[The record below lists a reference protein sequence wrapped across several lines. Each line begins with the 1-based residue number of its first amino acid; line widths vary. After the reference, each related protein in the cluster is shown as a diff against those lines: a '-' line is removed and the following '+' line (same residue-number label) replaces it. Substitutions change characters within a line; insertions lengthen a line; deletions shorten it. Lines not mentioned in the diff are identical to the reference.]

1 MPFTGLSNN
10 IEFYNNCN
18 IKFNNKFEYYNDY
31 TGINNDINILCKIHN
46 YKFISTPK
54 NHLRS
59 DTGSC
64 RLCKTIKMKEIKS
77 VDQKYF
83 TKKSKNIFGEKFDY
97 SLVNYKN
104 KKDKIKLKCTIHNFV
119 FEIEPKSHYYSNTG
133 GCTECNNHNKI
144 NKKNN
149 IIIEYQKIYNNLFTF
164 YKNELNKIYC
174 NLCKN
179 IFNFNLRKNIEDKI
193 ICPNCIKNKEIIF
206 KEKQQLIKNTIKM
219 KTILDFDE
227 EIKKIK
233 INGLEDFII
242 SNKGKIFDKHKKL
255 MCCHKN
261 QNGYITVRLHNNIEN
276 KNILYRVHRL
286 VCETY
291 LEKINGKNIV
301 DHINRIRDDNNIK
314 NLRWVT
320 IKENNNNKNQ
330 KNIYENKK
338 NIININDE
346 EFKIINSSI
355 YGNFS
360 NYSISNYGKILN
372 NKNNKYIS
380 QKNTDEGYIRVT
392 LNSDANKKYSIYV
405 HRIVCE
411 IFNNKPENNKLVVNH
426 IDENKSNNYYKNL
439 EWVTIKK
446 NNQHSKNKKIAM
458 LNDSNKVINT
468 FDSITHAYDFLN
480 KKYSGNIQKQI
491 KNNKKAYGYFWKII

>member
-1 MPFTGLSNN
+1 
-10 IEFYNNCN
+10 
-18 IKFNNKFEYYNDY
+18 
-31 TGINNDINILCKIHN
+31 
-46 YKFISTPK
+46 
-54 NHLRS
+54 
-59 DTGSC
+59 
-64 RLCKTIKMKEIKS
+64 
-77 VDQKYF
+77 
-83 TKKSKNIFGEKFDY
+83 
-97 SLVNYKN
+97 
-104 KKDKIKLKCTIHNFV
+104 
-119 FEIEPKSHYYSNTG
+119 
-133 GCTECNNHNKI
+133 
-144 NKKNN
+144 
-149 IIIEYQKIYNNLFTF
+149 
-164 YKNELNKIYC
+164 
-174 NLCKN
+174 
-179 IFNFNLRKNIEDKI
+179 
-193 ICPNCIKNKEIIF
+193 
-206 KEKQQLIKNTIKM
+206 M

-261 QNGYITVRLHNNIEN
+261 QNRYITVRLHNNIEN

-346 EFKIINSSI
+346 EFKIINSLI

-380 QKNTDEGYIRVT
+380 QKNTDEGYVRVT
-392 LNSDANKKYSIYV
+392 LNSDDNKKHSIYV

-446 NNQHSKNKKIAM
+446 NNQHSKNKKISM

-468 FDSITHAYDFLN
+468 FDSITHAYNFLN

-491 KNNKKAYGYFWKII
+491 KNNKKVYGYFWKII